1 MCPTQK
7 VSRMEGS
14 PTPDIGTAAAA
25 LLAALP
31 YAVIAVGPA
40 GRITYAN
47 QRVEVTF
54 GYRADELVGLP
65 LSILLPERLQPG
77 HGGHVRG
84 FFSHP
89 MARPIGIGMD
99 LAGRHRDGHE
109 FPVEISLTPV
119 DTGADLHVFATIVDI
134 TARKVIEAQLLQAQ
148 KLESVGRLAGGIAH
162 DFNNILFAIAG
173 YSELLEVD
181 LATGGVGPI
190 TEQALESV
198 RAIAASAKRGAN
210 LTGQLLSFSRQQV
223 VSARVIEVDDAVRM
237 LEPML
242 KPLIGERI
250 SLVPRLKAAGLRVK
264 IDPGQFDQVVVNLV
278 VNARDAMPSGGTIVI
293 ETGDMEF
300 DDPLADGYVEID
312 PGRYAMV
319 AVSDTGVGM
328 GEETRR
334 HAFEPFFTTKAAG
347 KGTGLGLAT
356 SHGIIRQAGGNIL
369 LYSEPGRGSVFKV
382 YLPVADAPE
391 EAAQA
396 QPEPLPSF
404 ASGAALVV
412 EDEPAVRDV
421 TTRLLE
427 RSGLEVVAVSDGTE
441 ALAVARR
448 RHFDVLVTDAV
459 MPGMSGIELADRLY
473 EQDQGVGIVIL
484 SGYTAEAL
492 RPERAISRGAQFV
505 GKPVNSHVLLAAIAA
520 SVAAAK
526 ARPETE

>member
-1 MCPTQK
+1 M
-7 VSRMEGS
+7 
-14 PTPDIGTAAAA
+14 
-25 LLAALP
+25 
-31 YAVIAVGPA
+31 
-40 GRITYAN
+40 
-47 QRVEVTF
+47 
-54 GYRADELVGLP
+54 
-65 LSILLPERLQPG
+65 
-77 HGGHVRG
+77 
-84 FFSHP
+84 
-89 MARPIGIGMD
+89 
-99 LAGRHRDGHE
+99 
-109 FPVEISLTPV
+109 
-119 DTGADLHVFATIVDI
+119 
-134 TARKVIEAQLLQAQ
+134 
-148 KLESVGRLAGGIAH
+148 
-162 DFNNILFAIAG
+162 
-173 YSELLEVD
+173 
-181 LATGGVGPI
+181 
-190 TEQALESV
+190 
-198 RAIAASAKRGAN
+198 
-210 LTGQLLSFSRQQV
+210 
-223 VSARVIEVDDAVRM
+223 IEVDDAVRM

-391 EAAQA
+391 EAAQP

-505 GKPVNSHVLLAAIAA
+505 GKP
-520 SVAAAK
+520 
-526 ARPETE
+526 